1 MNTGEKNTID
11 FLMFELQNG
20 QERAFDYIFRKYFK
34 ALCAQAN
41 SYVNDIDKA
50 QSLVQDCFVKLW
62 INRESAGGIKNLPSY
77 LAFMVRNQCV
87 DYLRKTKSLQNL
99 HEEAQKETTET
110 YAEDSIFK
118 SDFEEK
124 LIIVLSELP
133 ERSRMAFEYS
143 RFENLTYKEIA
154 DKMGISVKAVEAL
167 VSRAL
172 KTLRTQLKDYL
183 PLLTILLSSRIL

>member
-1 MNTGEKNTID
+1 MTAEENYTND

-62 INRESAGGIKNLPSY
+62 VGRENAGSIKKLSTY
-77 LAFMVRNQCV
+77 LAFMVRNHCI
-87 DYLRKTKSLQNL
+87 DYLRKTKNLQIIPENL
-99 HEEAQKETTET
+99 EIETTEM
-110 YAEDSIFK
+110 YSEDSVFK

-124 LIIVLSELP
+124 LIIVLAALP
-133 ERSRMAFEYS
+133 ERSRIAFEYS

-154 DKMGISVKAVEAL
+154 QKMGISVKAVEAL
-167 VSRAL
+167 VSRSL
-172 KTLRTQLKDYL
+172 KILRTELKDYL
-183 PLLTILLSSRIL
+183 PYLAIFLYSTKL